1 MRDFQVAADLRQSKE
16 PLTVSSLVLSM
27 RRPQG
32 QIDRV
37 YGYMCMQIGAGDKTG
52 VNYDERRFA

>member
-1 MRDFQVAADLRQSKE
+1 MRDFQVAVYLRQSKE
-16 PLTVSSLVLSM
+16 PFTVSSLFRKCCM

-37 YGYMCMQIGAGDKTG
+37 YGYMFVQVGVGDKIG
-52 VNYDERRFA
+52 GKL